1 MQPNQ
6 APSDD
11 FLASL
16 GIQIETPID
25 ETVLTSGTA
34 ENVRFRSVQVPG
46 SSKTYGY
53 VFNEVD
59 KFIREIVTPSLKWYQ
74 KALHKRDVDVYTL
87 AGLVDTKIGELN
99 TLSKEYEK
107 LQYNYQLQQGLASN
121 QNDKEVL
128 ELIGQ
133 IQTLQAEN
141 DALRNGGAVVA
152 TSAIP
157 GDTGN
162 KDVAKLEEEKAALEE
177 HITALEIYIDQIKV
191 AYEELEAKVNQSGDS
206 DLPAPDT
213 ALENLI
219 PADQYNE
226 LLSNFNILS
235 AQYTEDVNVLQEQLA
250 TAQANVSEGAPSA
263 DTSELEAHITAL
275 EEHISGLN
283 EQYEALST
291 QYTEDVTALQLQ
303 ISQLQP
309 AEANGGADP
318 EEVSRLQAEKEGL
331 EQHIEAITAQY
342 EALSTQYTEDVTALQ
357 LQVSNITTSNNDA
370 ETIAALTQHIS
381 DLETYASNVA
391 EQYQALQEEHA
402 LSANYAE
409 IGQLKVQLAASEA
422 EIIRL
427 SALLE
432 EQEDDKVEDVDT
444 PRLPLLT
451 EKRTEPSELELTPE
465 FKNLPPGIRPDDL

>member
-206 DLPAPDT
+206 DLPAPAT

-283 EQYEALST
+283 E
-291 QYTEDVTALQLQ
+291 
-303 ISQLQP
+303 
-309 AEANGGADP
+309 
-318 EEVSRLQAEKEGL
+318 
-331 EQHIEAITAQY
+331 QY

-451 EKRTEPSELELTPE
+451 EKRTEPSELELPPE